1 MAWTLLRASLDG
13 ALVVLAVWLLTRTL
27 TLTPATRTI
36 LWWCAAAKFVLGLVW
51 IAPIEIP
58 ILPAASPR
66 PAAVATVNASPSD
79 AVPKDVY
86 SRVTTRVASRVG
98 PRISERFIPNVDRDD
113 SLVGAV
119 LFSPLRGLG
128 EWSSF
133 AAIAWLGGL
142 LLVAFVAIEKWRATS
157 AIVRASTAA
166 PPETRQQASDLAA
179 RLNLKR
185 VPDVRISERVE
196 TPLVAGL
203 RSPVILLPASRFA
216 ALTSEQQ
223 EMALCHE
230 LTHVKRADLW
240 LGCVPALA
248 ERLFFF
254 HPLAHFMSR
263 EYSLAREAACDAAV
277 VKTLGAAPRDYG
289 SLLLVLGVSRPQTG
303 AASGAAWSFLHLKR
317 RIAMLQEFPS
327 ITHRSRVV
335 AAGAVGLAILALVP
349 LRLVARPASPTPHAA
364 LAAEQ
369 RPESAREPIDV
380 EKSTLSE
387 PVEQERTSRKG
398 DLAFVLFLGDKQRTV
413 SGSSEDLQRAER
425 HRRNNEPMLWFRLDG
440 REYVVRDAGVLREAE
455 AAWQDFNQDSLHKVL
470 SSEHLESLA
479 RLGDSKA
486 FEHVGQLGAELGS
499 KAFEFAHEMIRN
511 FHIDENAFGHLKE
524 LGELKGLDHLKEL
537 EHLSEM
543 HHLSDMKELHD
554 KIPHEE
560 IRESLDKLHSKVD
573 GDMREMREK
582 IRRDVEHSLK
592 NDVEMYRDQIREL
605 QDKIRDLEEPLKELR
620 EPIRELAE
628 PMSDFGRHM
637 GKMGR
642 EIGDQAERAMEQMR
656 EVIERAIANGR
667 AQSVK

>member
-13 ALVVLAVWLLTRTL
+13 ALVVLAVWILTRTL

-36 LWWCAAAKFVLGLVW
+36 LWWCAAAKFVLGLAW
-51 IAPIEIP
+51 IAPVEIP
-58 ILPAASPR
+58 ILPSESPR
-66 PAAVATVNASPSD
+66 PAAMATLNAGPIEGAPRD
-79 AVPKDVY
+79 PY
-86 SRVTTRVASRVG
+86 SRVATRVSSRVG
-98 PRISERFIPNVDRDD
+98 PRLSER
-113 SLVGAV
+113 SAV
-119 LFSPLRGLG
+119 LFSPLRGFD

-133 AAIAWLGGL
+133 AAMAWLGGL

-157 AIVRASTAA
+157 AIVHASAEA

-179 RLNLKR
+179 RLNLTR

-203 RSPVILLPASRFA
+203 RRPVILLPAARFA

-289 SLLLVLGVSRPQTG
+289 SLLLALGVSRPQAG
-303 AASGAAWSFLHLKR
+303 AASGAAWSFSHLKR

-327 ITHRSRVV
+327 ITHRSRAV

-349 LRLVARPASPTPHAA
+349 LRLVARPASSTPPAA
-364 LAAEQ
+364 FATAAQ
-369 RPESAREPIDV
+369 RPETAREPIEV
-380 EKSTLSE
+380 ERSTLSE
-387 PVEQERTSRKG
+387 PVEQERASRNR
-398 DLAFVLFLGDKQRTV
+398 DLAFVLFLGDKQRTI
-413 SGSSEDLQRAER
+413 SGSTDDLEIAER

-455 AAWQDFNQDSLHKVL
+455 KAWQDFNEDSLHQML
-470 SSEHLESLA
+470 SSEHFESLA

-486 FEHVGQLGAELGS
+486 FEHLGKIGAEVGS
-499 KAFEFAHEMIRN
+499 KAFEMAHEMMRN
-511 FHIDENAFGHLKE
+511 FHIDESAFDHLKE
-524 LGELKGLDHLKEL
+524 LGDLKGLEHLKEL

-543 HHLSDMKELHD
+543 GHLSELKDLHD

-560 IRESLDKLHSKVD
+560 IKESLDKLHSKVD
-573 GDMREMREK
+573 GDMREMRNR
-582 IRRDVEHSLK
+582 IRRDVERSVK
-592 NDVEMYRDQIREL
+592 GDVEMYQDQIREL
-605 QDKIRDLEEPLKELR
+605 QHKIRELEEPLRELH

-628 PMSDFGRHM
+628 PMSELGRHM

-642 EIGDQAERAMEQMR
+642 EIGDQAERAMQQMR
-656 EVIERAIANGR
+656 EVIDRAIASGR
-667 AQSVK
+667 AQAVK

>member
-36 LWWCAAAKFVLGLVW
+36 LWWCAAAKFVLGLAW

-58 ILPAASPR
+58 ILPAASPQA
-66 PAAVATVNASPSD
+66 AAVAASNTP
-79 AVPKDVY
+79 AIEAPNDVY
-86 SRVTTRVASRVG
+86 GRIATRMSSRVG
-98 PRISERFIPNVDRDD
+98 PRLSDRLIPQLDKDD

-119 LFSPLRGLG
+119 LFAPLRGLG

-142 LLVAFVAIEKWRATS
+142 LLIAFVAIEKWRATS
-157 AIVRASTAA
+157 AIVRASTEA
-166 PPETRQQASDLAA
+166 PPETRRQASDLAA

-196 TPLVAGL
+196 TPLVARL
-203 RSPVILLPASRFA
+203 RRPVVLLPASRFA

-277 VKTLGAAPRDYG
+277 VATLGAAPRDYG
-289 SLLLVLGVSRPQTG
+289 SLLLALGVSRPQAG
-303 AASGAAWSFLHLKR
+303 AASGAAWSFMHLKR

-327 ITHRSRVV
+327 ITHRSRAV

-349 LRLVARPASPTPHAA
+349 LRLVARPASSVPPVV
-364 LAAEQ
+364 LGAAEQ
-369 RPESAREPIDV
+369 KQEPALEPIER
-380 EKSTLSE
+380 EKPGRLE
-387 PVEQERTSRKG
+387 AIEQERAPRSR

-413 SGSSEDLQRAER
+413 SGSTDDLEIAER
-425 HRRNNEPMLWFRLDG
+425 HRRNDEPMLWFRLDG

-455 AAWQDFNQDSLHKVL
+455 AAWQDFNEDSLHKML
-470 SSEHLESLA
+470 SSEHFESLA

-486 FEHVGQLGAELGS
+486 FEQAGQLGAELGS
-499 KAFEFAHEMIRN
+499 KAFDMAHEMIRN
-511 FHIDENAFGHLKE
+511 FHIDEKAFDQLKE
-524 LGELKGLDHLKEL
+524 LGELKGLEHLKEL

-543 HHLSDMKELHD
+543 GHLFELDKLQHD
-554 KIPHEE
+554 DIK
-560 IRESLDKLHSKVD
+560 ESLDKLHSKVD
-573 GDMREMREK
+573 GDMREMRDK
-582 IRRDVEHSLK
+582 IRRDVERSFK
-592 NDVEMYRDQIREL
+592 GDVEMYQDQIRDL
-605 QDKIRDLEEPLKELR
+605 QHKIRELEAPLKELS
-620 EPIRELAE
+620 EPIRDLAG
-628 PMSDFGRHM
+628 PMSELGRHM

-642 EIGDQAERAMEQMR
+642 EFGDQAERSMEQMR
-656 EVIERAIANGR
+656 AVIERAIASGR
-667 AQSVK
+667 AQTVK